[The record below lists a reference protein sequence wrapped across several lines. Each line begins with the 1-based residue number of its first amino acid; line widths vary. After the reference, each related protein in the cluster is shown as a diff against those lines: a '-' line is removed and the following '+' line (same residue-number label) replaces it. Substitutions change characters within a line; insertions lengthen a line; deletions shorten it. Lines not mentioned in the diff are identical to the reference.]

1 MQGKN
6 LKGCDNVADQVVRH
20 FMLFYSWK
28 KSGWVFECTDISI
41 MHRISFVLHAKTNH
55 AQMYKNRDLHE
66 RNLPQLRFVQGF
78 TLLPTRTGFY

>member
-6 LKGCDNVADQVVRH
+6 LNSCDNVSDQFVRH
-20 FMLFYSWK
+20 FIFFSSWK

-55 AQMYKNRDLHE
+55 AQMYKNWDLHE
-66 RNLPQLRFVQGF
+66 RNLTQLRFVQGF